1 MKDIF
6 PIKAFYD
13 DGDYEAIDVR
23 ILSLTDDRRAI
34 ILVSDGRIKSVDIR
48 DLELTDNEIER
59 FFGEEDDN

>member
-1 MKDIF
+1 MKNIF

-23 ILSLTDDRRAI
+23 ILSLTVDRRAI

-59 FFGEEDDN
+59 FFGEEDD